1 MRPCR
6 SRKESSCWRLRRRSS
21 PAASRAR
28 ARSRMASCFASGT
41 QTPASSPARC
51 SRGKCDGVTPVGLN
65 PLTWPLRDQGRC
77 HHQAVMTKLTDLTI
91 QPVACRTSLV
101 ADVQPTI
108 STSQLLDRPLNRCRR
123 VLDLADESHLARA
136 TALGNRYRVL
146 RLCHVKTDKRSA
158 TIPHGPS
165 SMREARLGPSE
176 QPSNYRMKGRTTDLT
191 PGT

>member
-1 MRPCR
+1 MLALAA
-6 SRKESSCWRLRRRSS
+6 KII
-21 PAASRAR
+21 ASRFAR
-28 ARSRMASCFASGT
+28 PNQIADGFMLRIRHPDSGEFAGSM
-41 QTPASSPARC
+41 QP
-51 SRGKCDGVTPVGLN
+51 GKCDGVTPVGLN

-91 QPVACRTSLV
+91 QPVACRTSLL

-136 TALGNRYRVL
+136 TALGNCYRVL

-158 TIPHGPS
+158 IIPHGPS

-176 QPSNYRMKGRTTDLT
+176 QPSNYRLKGRTTDLT
-191 PGT
+191 RGT